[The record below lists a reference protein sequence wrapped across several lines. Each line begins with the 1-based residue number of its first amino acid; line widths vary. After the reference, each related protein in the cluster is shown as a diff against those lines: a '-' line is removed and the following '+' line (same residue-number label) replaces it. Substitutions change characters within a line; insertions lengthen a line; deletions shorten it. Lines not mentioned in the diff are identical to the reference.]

1 MIVTLKI
8 GGYSKLG
15 INFGINQE
23 DERKVCPKNTSKIPH
38 FLNDHTLDTHE
49 VTGSSPVSPNKALK
63 RLTSNPKI
71 PPVAQELES

>member
-1 MIVTLKI
+1 MIVTPRV

-23 DERKVCPKNTSKIPH
+23 VERWGYPKNTSKNPH

-63 RLTSNPKI
+63 RLTSNPKT
-71 PPVAQELES
+71 PPVAQELKS